1 MSSVPP
7 DHPEDAVIAPEDVV
21 VAPEVVARLREQLPG
36 VAEQALAA
44 VTAEVPEYARTMSDA
59 MARAI
64 EPAIV
69 GALGGFLRL
78 LEADAGAGDDRA
90 PMPAAREGAYELGR
104 GEARSG
110 RSVDALLAAYR
121 IGARVS
127 WREMSATA
135 VAQGVPAPVLARFA
149 ELVFAYIDEL
159 SGASLSGHA
168 DELAASGRV
177 REQRLGRL
185 GQALAAGAAPAKL
198 DDLAEHAEWT
208 PPETLTA
215 VLLPVARA
223 HDTVPHLDV
232 RTLTVPGDAVDLPV
246 PDATDILLLP
256 DAGRTRAALLRRLEG
271 RGAVVGPARPWRR
284 AVESLELALR
294 AHRLLAPVGGE
305 LVDAEQHRDAL
316 VVGADPGALDDLRSA
331 VLAPLADLKP
341 AAAERLADTLQAWL
355 LHLGRRGEVAE
366 ALHVHPQTVRYRMD
380 QVRELYGDRLEDPA
394 TVQQLVIA
402 LAVRPT
408 SAAPGDGSSP

>member
-1 MSSVPP
+1 MSSVPSAR
-7 DHPEDAVIAPEDVV
+7 PEDDVV
-21 VAPEVVARLREQLPG
+21 PPEVVARLRERLPG
-36 VAEQALAA
+36 VAEEALAA
-44 VTAEVPEYARTMSDA
+44 VTAEVPEYARTLSDA

-69 GALGGFLRL
+69 AALGGFLRL
-78 LEADAGAGDDRA
+78 LEADAGAGDEQA
-90 PMPAAREGAYELGR
+90 PMPAARQGAYELGR
-104 GEARSG
+104 GEAKAG

-121 IGARVS
+121 VGARVS

-135 VAQGVPAPVLARFA
+135 VAQGVPATVLARFA

-185 GQALAAGAAPAKL
+185 GQALLAGAASAKL
-198 DDLAEHAEWT
+198 DELAEHAEWT

-215 VLLPVARA
+215 VLLPVARI

-232 RTLTVPGDAVDLPV
+232 RTLTVPGDAVEPRV
-246 PDATDILLLP
+246 PDATDVLLLP
-256 DAGRTRAALLRRLEG
+256 DVVRTRAAVLRTLEG
-271 RGAVVGPARPWRR
+271 RGAVVGPARPWQR
-284 AVESLELALR
+284 VSESLELALR
-294 AHRLLAPVGGE
+294 AHRLLTPVDGE
-305 LVDAEQHRDAL
+305 VVDTEQHRDAL
-316 VVGADPGALDDLRSA
+316 VVGADLGALEDLRSA
-331 VLAPLADLKP
+331 ALAPLEGLKP
-341 AAAERLADTLQAWL
+341 AAAERLAETLQAWL
-355 LHLGRRGEVAE
+355 LHLGRRGEVAD

-380 QVRELYGDRLEDPA
+380 QLRELYGDRLEDPA
-394 TVQQLVIA
+394 VVQQLVIA

-408 SAAPGDGSSP
+408 SEVS

>member
-1 MSSVPP
+1 MMSSELVER
-7 DHPEDAVIAPEDVV
+7 PEDD
-21 VAPEVVARLREQLPG
+21 VAPEVVAQLRERLPG

-78 LEADAGAGDDRA
+78 LEADAGVGDGRA
-90 PMPAAREGAYELGR
+90 PIPAAREGAYELGR
-104 GEARSG
+104 GEARAG

-121 IGARVS
+121 VGARVS

-135 VAQGVPAPVLARFA
+135 VAQGVPAPVRARFA

-185 GQALAAGAAPAKL
+185 GQALAAGAASAKL

-215 VLLPVARA
+215 VLLPVARV
-223 HDTVPHLDV
+223 HDTVPNLDV
-232 RTLTVPGDAVDLPV
+232 RSLTVPGDAVELPL
-246 PDATDILLLP
+246 PEATDVLLLP
-256 DAGRTRAALLRRLEG
+256 DTGRTRAALLRTLAG

-284 AVESLELALR
+284 VVESLELALR
-294 AHRLLAPVGGE
+294 AHRLVAPAGGGDV
-305 LVDAEQHRDAL
+305 VDTERHRDAL
-316 VVGADPGALDDLRSA
+316 VVGADPGALEDLRAA
-331 VLAPLADLKP
+331 VLAPLQDLKP
-341 AAAERLADTLQAWL
+341 VTAERLADTLRAWL
-355 LHLGRRGEVAE
+355 LHLGRRSDVAD
-366 ALHVHPQTVRYRMD
+366 ALHVHPQTVRYRME
-380 QVRELYGDRLEDPA
+380 QVRDRFGDRLDDPA
-394 TVQQLVIA
+394 VVQQLVVA
-402 LAVRPT
+402 LAVRP
-408 SAAPGDGSSP
+408 PDQL

>member
-1 MSSVPP
+1 MSPGFPGPSGPAAPSVPSARS
-7 DHPEDAVIAPEDVV
+7 DGDV
-21 VAPEVVARLREQLPG
+21 VAPEVVAQLRERLPG

-44 VTAEVPEYARTMSDA
+44 VTAEVPEYARTLSDA

-69 GALGGFLRL
+69 AALAGFLGL
-78 LEADAGAGDDRA
+78 LEADAGAGDEQA
-90 PMPAAREGAYELGR
+90 PMPAARQGAYELGR
-104 GEARSG
+104 GEAKAG

-121 IGARVS
+121 VGARVS
-127 WREMSATA
+127 WREMSAAA

-185 GQALAAGAAPAKL
+185 GQALADGAAASKL
-198 DDLAEHAEWT
+198 EELAQHAEWS

-215 VLLPVARA
+215 VLVPVARI
-223 HDTVPHLDV
+223 HETVPHLDV
-232 RTLTVPGDAVDLPV
+232 RTLTVPGDALELRVPV
-246 PDATDILLLP
+246 ATDVLLLP
-256 DAGRTRAALLRRLEG
+256 DVVRTRAALLRTLRG
-271 RGAVVGPARPWRR
+271 RGAVVGPARPWQR
-284 AVESLELALR
+284 VSESLELALR
-294 AHRLLAPVGGE
+294 AHRLMAPDGGE
-305 LVDAEQHRDAL
+305 VVDTEQHRDAL

-331 VLAPLADLKP
+331 VLAPLAGLKP
-341 AAAERLADTLQAWL
+341 AAAERLAETLQAWL
-355 LHLGRRGEVAE
+355 LHLGRRSEVAD

-380 QVRELYGDRLEDPA
+380 QIRELYGGRLEDPA
-394 TVQQLVIA
+394 VVQQLVIA
-402 LAVRPT
+402 LAVEPDR
-408 SAAPGDGSSP
+408 GS

>member
-1 MSSVPP
+1 MSSVPSA
-7 DHPEDAVIAPEDVV
+7 HPVAEV
-21 VAPEVVARLREQLPG
+21 VAPEVVAQLRDELPA
-36 VAEQALAA
+36 VAEHALAA
-44 VTAEVPEYARTMSDA
+44 VTAEVPDYARTLSDA
-59 MARAI
+59 MARTI

-69 GALGGFLRL
+69 AALGGFLRL
-78 LEADAGAGDDRA
+78 LEADAGAGDEQA
-90 PMPAAREGAYELGR
+90 PMPAARQGAYELGR
-104 GEARSG
+104 GEARAG

-121 IGARVS
+121 VGARVS

-159 SGASLSGHA
+159 SGASVSGHA

-185 GQALAAGAAPAKL
+185 GQALADGAASAKL
-198 DDLAEHAEWT
+198 DELAEHAEWA

-215 VLLPVARA
+215 ALLPVGRV

-232 RTLTVPGDAVDLPV
+232 RTLTVPGDAVDLPL
-246 PDATDILLLP
+246 PEATDVLLLP
-256 DAGRTRAALLRRLEG
+256 DAGRTRATLLRTLEG

-284 AVESLELALR
+284 VRESLELALR
-294 AHRLLAPVGGE
+294 AHRLLAAGDGE
-305 LVDAEQHRDAL
+305 VVDTEQHRDAL

-331 VLAPLADLKP
+331 VLAPLEGLKP
-341 AAAERLADTLQAWL
+341 AAAERLAETLQAWL

-380 QVRELYGDRLEDPA
+380 QIRERFGDRLEDPA
-394 TVQQLVIA
+394 VVQQLVIA
-402 LAVRPT
+402 LAVD
-408 SAAPGDGSSP
+408 ADGRR

>member
-7 DHPEDAVIAPEDVV
+7 ETPEGDV

-78 LEADAGAGDDRA
+78 LEAHAGAGDDRA

-104 GEARSG
+104 GEARAG

-121 IGARVS
+121 VGARVS

-185 GQALAAGAAPAKL
+185 GQVLANGAASAKL
-198 DDLAEHAEWT
+198 DELAEHAEWA
-208 PPETLTA
+208 PPGTLTA
-215 VLLPVARA
+215 VLLPVARV

-232 RTLTVPGDAVDLPV
+232 RTLTVPGDAVDLAL
-246 PDATDILLLP
+246 PDATDVLLIP
-256 DAGRTRAALLRRLEG
+256 DTERTRAALLHRLDG

-284 AVESLELALR
+284 VGESLELAVR
-294 AHRLLAPVGGE
+294 AHRLLAPADGE
-305 LVDAEQHRDAL
+305 VVDTEQHRDAL

-331 VLAPLADLKP
+331 VLAPLEDLKP
-341 AAAERLADTLQAWL
+341 AAARRLADTLQAWL
-355 LHLGRRGEVAE
+355 LHLGRRGEVAD

-394 TVQQLVIA
+394 IVQQLVIA
-402 LAVRPT
+402 LAVRAE
-408 SAAPGDGSSP
+408 SAASSETSDGSAP

>member
-1 MSSVPP
+1 VPP
-7 DHPEDAVIAPEDVV
+7 MPQDRPEDDVV
-21 VAPEVVARLREQLPG
+21 PPEVVAQLREQLPA

-44 VTAEVPEYARTMSDA
+44 VTAEVPDYARTLSDA
-59 MARAI
+59 MARTI

-69 GALGGFLRL
+69 AALGGFLRL
-78 LEADAGAGDDRA
+78 LEADSVAGDEQA
-90 PMPAAREGAYELGR
+90 PMPAAHQGAYELGR
-104 GEARSG
+104 GEARAG

-121 IGARVS
+121 VGARVS

-135 VAQGVPAPVLARFA
+135 VARGVPAPVLARFA

-159 SGASLSGHA
+159 SGASVSGHA

-185 GQALAAGAAPAKL
+185 GQALANGAASAKL
-198 DDLAEHAEWT
+198 DELADHAEWA

-215 VLLPVARA
+215 VVLPVARV

-232 RTLTVPGDAVDLPV
+232 RTLTVPGDAVDMAVPEAADVLLV
-246 PDATDILLLP
+246 PDAV
-256 DAGRTRAALLRRLEG
+256 RTRPALLRTLEG
-271 RGAVVGPARPWRR
+271 RGALVGPARAWQRV
-284 AVESLELALR
+284 VESLALALR
-294 AHRLLAPVGGE
+294 AHRLLAPLEGE
-305 LVDAEQHRDAL
+305 VVDTEQHRDAL

-331 VLAPLADLKP
+331 VLAPLESLKP
-341 AAAERLADTLQAWL
+341 AAARRLAETLQAWL
-355 LHLGRRGEVAE
+355 LHLGRRGEVAA

-394 TVQQLVIA
+394 MVQQLVVA
-402 LAVRPT
+402 LAAEADGRP
-408 SAAPGDGSSP
+408 